1 MNVKGNKKKIER
13 RRNFRYTLFALP
25 ALIYLLLFN
34 YLPMSGIV
42 VAFKD
47 YKHVDGIWGSAWV
60 GLKNFEFFFQSSDA
74 WRIFRNTIG
83 YSLAILICLNLVGGM
98 IVAILL
104 YEVRNR
110 FANKFYQ
117 TAMLLPDFVSWVVIS
132 FIAYLFLNPTNT
144 GILNRLLTS
153 LGLDAINWYN
163 EPKYWPF
170 IIVFFQ
176 MWKAVGMAALYYYA
190 ALLNVDP
197 SLYEAAVM
205 DGASKFRQI
214 WHISVP
220 ELMPMA
226 CLVLITQLGGILG
239 GSFDMFYQLPM
250 NSGAL
255 YPTTDVISTYV
266 YRGLTSGTVGVSAA
280 IGLIQGVVGLVLVI
294 ITNTIIK
301 KVQPENAMF

>member
-1 MNVKGNKKKIER
+1 
-13 RRNFRYTLFALP
+13 
-25 ALIYLLLFN
+25 
-34 YLPMSGIV
+34 
-42 VAFKD
+42 
-47 YKHVDGIWGSAWV
+47 
-60 GLKNFEFFFQSSDA
+60 
-74 WRIFRNTIG
+74 
-83 YSLAILICLNLVGGM
+83 
-98 IVAILL
+98 
-104 YEVRNR
+104 
-110 FANKFYQ
+110 
-117 TAMLLPDFVSWVVIS
+117 
-132 FIAYLFLNPTNT
+132 
-144 GILNRLLTS
+144 
-153 LGLDAINWYN
+153 
-163 EPKYWPF
+163 
-170 IIVFFQ
+170 

>member
-74 WRIFRNTIG
+74 WRILRNTIG

-176 MWKAVGMAALYYYA
+176 MWKAVGKAALYYYA

>member
-74 WRIFRNTIG
+74 WRILRNTIG

>member
-34 YLPMSGIV
+34 YLPMRGIV

-74 WRIFRNTIG
+74 WRILRNTIG

>member
-1 MNVKGNKKKIER
+1 MNVKGNEKKIER

-74 WRIFRNTIG
+74 WRILRNTIG

>member
-74 WRIFRNTIG
+74 WRILRNTIG

-190 ALLNVDP
+190 AFLNVDP

>member
-74 WRIFRNTIG
+74 WRILRNTIG

-132 FIAYLFLNPTNT
+132 FIAYLFLNPTNI

-250 NSGAL
+250 NSG
-255 YPTTDVISTYV
+255 DRKS
-266 YRGLTSGTVGVSAA
+266 
-280 IGLIQGVVGLVLVI
+280 VV
-294 ITNTIIK
+294 
-301 KVQPENAMF
+301 

>member
-74 WRIFRNTIG
+74 WRILRNTIG

-132 FIAYLFLNPTNT
+132 FIAYLFLNPTNI

>member
-74 WRIFRNTIG
+74 WRILRNTIG

-153 LGLDAINWYN
+153 LGLDAINRYN

>member
-74 WRIFRNTIG
+74 WRILRNTIG

-205 DGASKFRQI
+205 DGASKFRLI

-239 GSFDMFYQLPM
+239 SSFDMFYQLPM

>member
-47 YKHVDGIWGSAWV
+47 YKHVDGILGSAWV

-74 WRIFRNTIG
+74 WRILRNTIG

>member
-1 MNVKGNKKKIER
+1 MNVKENKKKIER
-13 RRNFRYTLFALP
+13 RRNFRYTLFTLP

-47 YKHVDGIWGSAWV
+47 YKHVDGIWGSAWA
-60 GLKNFEFFFQSSDA
+60 GLKNFEFFFRSSDA
-74 WRIFRNTIG
+74 WRILRNTIG

-117 TAMLLPDFVSWVVIS
+117 TAMLLPNFVSWIVIS

-144 GILNRLLTS
+144 GILNQLLTS

-176 MWKAVGMAALYYYA
+176 MWKAVGMSALYYYA
-190 ALLNVDP
+190 ALLNIDP

-239 GSFDMFYQLPM
+239 SSFDMFYQLPM

-266 YRGLTSGTVGVSAA
+266 YRGLTSGSVGVSAA